1 MSVEKNEHG
10 IEQQQPV
17 PEAVSVHDV
26 AVLKT
31 KGEAAAAFL
40 GEHQEQ
46 WANYDAEEAKR
57 VLRKIDWRVMP
68 LVVGTITI
76 AAVDVGF
83 QRRNDTAFDQTA
95 EN

>member
-1 MSVEKNEHG
+1 MPAEKTEYG
-10 IEQQQPV
+10 IEQQQSV
-17 PEAVSVHDV
+17 PEAGSAHDV
-26 AVLKT
+26 AILKT
-31 KGEAAAAFL
+31 HEAAAAFL

-46 WANYDAEEAKR
+46 WANYTEEDAKK

-83 QRRNDTAFDQTA
+83 QHHNTAFDQRA
-95 EN
+95 EY